1 MSRQSDN
8 ADIRLEQRSRR
19 HRMVMEGQRHLG
31 SESRSRQ
38 IDGCELTRNMAEGA
52 VRRLVPI
59 QHEILRVK

>member
-1 MSRQSDN
+1 
-8 ADIRLEQRSRR
+8 
-19 HRMVMEGQRHLG
+19 MVMEGQRHLG